1 VSRYQAVTGRQLLV
15 ALQRM
20 GFALIRVRG
29 SHHFLRH
36 NDGRKTVIPVHSGEM
51 IGPGLLSSVL
61 RQVQVTRDELFVQL

>member
-1 VSRYQAVTGRQLLV
+1 MSRYPAVTGRQLLV

-61 RQVQVTRDELFVQL
+61 RQVQVTRDELFEQL

>member
-1 VSRYQAVTGRQLLV
+1 MSRYPAVTGRQLLV

-61 RQVQVTRDELFVQL
+61 RQVQVTRDEPFEQL